1 MIRTFSTKNKKFVWA
16 VMLSMSVF
24 CIIRSYVLLHAEE
37 FSLVDRIVA
46 VVNNDVITL
55 YDVNRAFRPFEENIK
70 ALNYPPEKERQTL
83 FQVRKDILDHLINSK
98 LADQEIK
105 RYQITV
111 SKDEIDNMIERFKES
126 RSITDEQFREGLG
139 QQGMTIE
146 EYRTEVKEQILRA
159 KLVNREVKAKIVI
172 TDEDI
177 KAFYESNPEKYAGD
191 KKYHLWNIFVRL
203 SVAGD
208 SSAQSAAQSSMSAI
222 LAKLK
227 EGYPFENL
235 VNDLVDSSSEAQGSD
250 LGLFRL
256 EELSNQLQKVVKNM
270 KIGDFTD
277 VLNTDFG
284 YQIIYVQD
292 IVETPAKPIE
302 AVESEIHEVLYNE
315 FVDDKYDEWLGE
327 LRERSHIKVIN

>member
-1 MIRTFSTKNKKFVWA
+1 MIRTFSPKSRMFAWA
-16 VMLSMSVF
+16 VMLSTSVF
-24 CIIRSYVLLHAEE
+24 CIMRSHVLLYAEE
-37 FSLVDRIVA
+37 LALVDRIVA

-70 ALNYPPEKERQTL
+70 ALDYPPEKERQTL
-83 FQVRKDILDHLINSK
+83 FQVRKDILDHLVNSK

-126 RSITDEQFREGLG
+126 RSLTDEQFREGLG
-139 QQGMTIE
+139 KQGITIE
-146 EYRTEVKEQILRA
+146 EYRKEVKEQILRA

-191 KKYHLWNIFVRL
+191 KKYHLWNIFVRV
-203 SVAGD
+203 SAGGE
-208 SSAQSAAQSSMSAI
+208 SSDQSTAQSSMSAI

-235 VNDLVDSSSEAQGSD
+235 VNDLVNSSSEAQGSD
-250 LGLFRL
+250 LGMFRL
-256 EELSNQLQKVVKNM
+256 EELSNQLQKTVKNM
-270 KIGDFTD
+270 KTGDFSD

-284 YQIIYVQD
+284 YQIIYVQK

-302 AVESEIHEVLYNE
+302 AVESEIHELLYSE